1 MPRILTQMRFIFGLA
16 AIVCLPFCMSCSAP
30 LPPPSETEQE
40 AADAALKIL
49 SQSQTDEILNAFDEI
64 ATWSYTR
71 HDRTENRTAREYE
84 SFTRLVK
91 VDTSGSV
98 TVIVGSDSVEALD
111 LPSLAEAMMPDDV
124 PYLME
129 RFKDEFSYQI
139 QEDTTYWT
147 HPAYEITVQARP
159 GSAQQGVTASYMYD
173 AASNKLIS
181 ANLHNFSSTI
191 LFGESSRYQL
201 QLRPIGTAW
210 VPYRLSTH
218 VTLKLPLGQEQI
230 FARNVTF
237 YDYTARSTN

>member
-16 AIVCLPFCMSCSAP
+16 VIVCLPFCMSCSAP
-30 LPPPSETEQE
+30 LPPPSEKEQE
-40 AADAALKIL
+40 AADAALAIL

-64 ATWSYTR
+64 ATWSYSR
-71 HDRTENRTAREYE
+71 HDRTENRTAPEYE

-111 LPSLAEAMMPDDV
+111 LSGLAEAMMPDDL

-139 QEDTTYWT
+139 REDTTYWT
-147 HPAYEITVQARP
+147 RPAYEITIQARP
-159 GSAQQGVTASYMYD
+159 GSAQEGVMASYIYD
-173 AASNKLIS
+173 TASNKLIS

-191 LFGESSRYQL
+191 LFGESSRYLL

-210 VPYRLSTH
+210 VPYRLSAH

-237 YDYTARSTN
+237 YNYTARSTN

>member
-1 MPRILTQMRFIFGLA
+1 MPRILIQMRFIFGLA
-16 AIVCLPFCMSCSAP
+16 AIACLPFCMSCSAP

-49 SQSQTDEILNAFDEI
+49 SQSQTDEILNVFDEI
-64 ATWSYTR
+64 GTWSYTR
-71 HDRTENRTAREYE
+71 HDRTENRSAREYE
-84 SFTRLVK
+84 SFTRLLK

-98 TVIVGSDSVEALD
+98 TAIMGLDSIAALD
-111 LPSLAEAMMPDDV
+111 LSGLAEAMLPDDV

-139 QEDTTYWT
+139 REDTTYWT
-147 HPAYEITVQARP
+147 RPAYEITVQARP
-159 GSAQQGVTASYMYD
+159 GSSQGEMAASYVYD

-201 QLRPIGTAW
+201 QLRPMGTTW
-210 VPYRLSTH
+210 VPYRLSAH
-218 VTLKLPLGQEQI
+218 VKLKLPFGQEQI

-237 YDYTARSTN
+237 YNYTARSTN

>member
-1 MPRILTQMRFIFGLA
+1 MLRILTQIRFTFGLTA
-16 AIVCLPFCMSCSAP
+16 VVCFLFCMSCSAP

-40 AADAALKIL
+40 AANAALEIL
-49 SQSQTDEILNAFDEI
+49 FQSRMDEILNAFDEI

-71 HDRTENRTAREYE
+71 HDRTENRSAREYE
-84 SFTRLVK
+84 SFTHLVN
-91 VDTSGSV
+91 VDTSGSI
-98 TVIVGSDSVEALD
+98 TVITGLDSVTALD
-111 LPSLAEAMMPDDV
+111 LSGLVEAMMPNDV

-139 QEDTTYWT
+139 QQDTTYWA
-147 HPAYEITVQARP
+147 HPAYGITIQARP
-159 GSAQQGVTASYMYD
+159 GSTQGGVTASYVYD

-191 LFGESSRYQL
+191 LFEESSRYQL

-210 VPYRLSTH
+210 VPYRLSAH
-218 VTLKLPLGQEQI
+218 VTLKLPFGQEQI

-237 YDYTARSTN
+237 YNYTVRSTN